1 VPCGFI
7 SPIDSGNIEISKL
20 AFYGL
25 APFGSSMTRRKKAIC
40 ATGSFERLY
49 VHDVVTRN
57 ISGEAIYADNLKP
70 GEVIFSSNIVEDC
83 AKNALNTNSA
93 VLANV
98 TVTDNVVR
106 NVNGA
111 AVLVVS
117 QRALVAR
124 NKITGG
130 GAIGADVV
138 NVAAANFFTIA
149 ANEISGVDSSLAA
162 TSLIHV
168 GSYGSGLNGSGLLVG
183 NVIRDNQT
191 LNETGGGSILVD
203 DISEPVLIEN
213 NLIERKRGCCRSGGP
228 AISIANKADRVLI
241 ADNTIRGFEGNQDMR
256 IRLEKSVPASKHIIV
271 RNNDMGVGHP
281 TVFRVNP
288 SAGSES
294 EFSELLRV
302 AKSWTSSRI
311 SK

>member
-1 VPCGFI
+1 
-7 SPIDSGNIEISKL
+7 
-20 AFYGL
+20 
-25 APFGSSMTRRKKAIC
+25 
-40 ATGSFERLY
+40 
-49 VHDVVTRN
+49 
-57 ISGEAIYADNLKP
+57 
-70 GEVIFSSNIVEDC
+70 VIFSSNIVEDC

-93 VLANV
+93 ALANV
-98 TVTDNVVR
+98 TVIDNVVR
-106 NVNGA
+106 KVNGA
-111 AVLVVS
+111 AILVVS

-149 ANEISGVDSSLAA
+149 VNDITGVDSSLAA

-168 GSYGSGLNGSGLLVG
+168 GFYGSGLNGSGLVVG

-203 DISEPVLIEN
+203 DVSEPVLIEN

-294 EFSELLRV
+294 EFSELLRI